1 MISDDKVKVVVRVR
15 PQNKLK
21 ESSYNVVTEVVDEYN
36 QVKIP
41 IDKTYTFDKVFDITS
56 EQIQLF
62 DFCALPLINSAFN
75 GYNATIL
82 AYGQTGA
89 GKTFTMGTSYD
100 PEKHTDDDVLGVIP
114 RSINYF
120 FDAIKTRQEQAGEE
134 GLTPPV
140 FEVSTSFMELYNE
153 EVYDLLSTDKAST
166 ADGKLRIVE
175 DEKEGIIVKGLVRK
189 VVKDASDT
197 FRMLDAGT
205 VKRSVAATEMNA
217 ESSRSHAI
225 FTLYISQTREIIAAV
240 TEDSDTKPEKIMET
254 LTAKFHFVDLAGSER
269 LKRTKAEGNTA
280 KEGISINSGLMY
292 LGNVISALG
301 SNASFIPYRDS
312 KLTRLLQDS
321 LGGNSKTLMIAC
333 ISPNDADLL
342 ETTSTLNY
350 ADRAKKIKNKV
361 TVNQGGDKKLRE
373 LQAENARLRDELSK
387 FKNGEITCNEAE
399 NVRRNDLEH
408 ENEMLLQENRQL
420 LGKLKASEGVTS
432 LLNEKNSRLMKEL
445 YDLKKRKENGEECS
459 DGMEDDSI
467 DIFKHAQDA
476 ETRMLELS
484 EIVSQLRKENQRLRV
499 ARGIYSETEMCS
511 NTEITEAQTKA
522 ILAKL
527 KQQVAEKEHIINSS
541 RGGSVSKDCEMSS
554 SCSDMKYMD
563 NDDGNTTAEDEDIE
577 EYDYNEHNM
586 TRSQEDREEA
596 VENMTEQY
604 QDMLT
609 DIDVKRIIIEQL
621 ERKQLD
627 QQRIKDKYEQKIQ
640 IFQENIRKLE
650 ENLRNEK
657 LKIDSKKGSISAD
670 EIKKYQQRLQ
680 EKEKEIREEKSSL
693 KKYEREL
700 KKVHQEKERIAN
712 ELGRVQ
718 QNVEALKREKV
729 LLSQK
734 IKEEGAERKK
744 ERMENQKKF
753 ATYEKEKR
761 KKEIEMKNLQREME
775 KKDAVLR
782 RKQEEASA
790 LKQKNILFEKKQREA
805 KMQKNVSDKILATK
819 IANRKGRLSAAFS
832 PINIDMSWTKLQKI
846 LVKEIETSTVS
857 EQITERINTLLEE
870 RSQLM
875 VKIEAAQRLIEKAPT
890 KLARDIAKRD
900 IVQLRQKYAYL
911 SDLIVDNQ
919 NQIYEMENVQMA
931 NISELDNC
939 KDGEVSNLKELA
951 ILSINKCSN
960 IDEAKYLL
968 QKLVEFCISTG
979 IAEKKASKEVKEQQ
993 ILLNETHVIYGNDYE
1008 KAEDAENPTLFSCS
1022 SDSNGSNLKL
1032 LSRDSSLKKSR
1043 RRTAISKDLLESMSS
1058 FGNNEENVNDFLTL
1072 SDDEENQEQYK
1083 LTLKDTYQASNA
1095 SIYSMDV
1102 KYGKALLGLRDL
1114 TALVVDVESQKEV
1127 RRLKYHQNTVLC
1139 AKIHPMYSNFYAT
1152 TANENI
1158 YIWDYRSERI
1168 VACLVSNGTRDELK
1182 IHKRARE
1189 KDMTTNLNAAYSV
1202 QFDPTGNF
1210 LLSSDGEAIRVWDIN
1225 TFRCLSVLRSSIAIG
1240 NSAKDHVVNIE
1251 SHILENDTD
1260 IIRVYSGSM
1269 EGNMYAYDFNKHTG
1283 ISNNKYW
1290 EFQPHHTDAVA
1301 GLVYTSQGIY
1311 TASRDNSICCY
1322 SPLDFIRNSVRV
1334 GVHQGYLRKM
1344 HLHTNNNINTLL
1356 TLDKKGII
1364 KTWNI
1369 SDNKKILDGSST
1381 KNGDNIVNCLSSYKN
1396 LVIGG
1401 TTNGILEYYSINI

>member
-1 MISDDKVKVVVRVR
+1 MTSDDKVKVVVRVR
-15 PQNKLK
+15 PQNRIK
-21 ESSYNVVTEVVDEYN
+21 ESSYNIVTEVVDEYN

-41 IDKTYTFDKVFDITS
+41 IDKIYTFDKVFDFTS
-56 EQIQLF
+56 EQYQLF
-62 DFCALPLINSAFN
+62 EFCALPLINSAFN

-100 PEKHTDDDVLGVIP
+100 PEKHTDDEILGVIP

-120 FDAIKTRQEQAGEE
+120 FDTIKTRIEEAGNE

-153 EVYDLLSTDKAST
+153 EVYDLLSADKAST

-175 DEKEGIIVKGLVRK
+175 DEKEGITVKGLVKK

-225 FTLYISQTREIIAAV
+225 FTLYITQTSESIAAV
-240 TEDSDTKPEKIMET
+240 TEDEDTKPEKVMKT

-301 SNASFIPYRDS
+301 SNAPFIPYRDS

-361 TVNQGGDKKLRE
+361 TVNEGGDKKLRE
-373 LQAENARLRDELSK
+373 LQAENARLRAELSR

-445 YDLKKRKENGEECS
+445 YDLKKRKENGEECL
-459 DGMEDDSI
+459 DGMEDDNI
-467 DIFKHAQDA
+467 DIFKSAQDA
-476 ETRMLELS
+476 ETKMLELS
-484 EIVSQLRKENQRLRV
+484 EIVSQLRKENQRLRA
-499 ARGIYSETEMCS
+499 ARGIYSETES
-511 NTEITEAQTKA
+511 VPQIDDDAQTKA
-522 ILAKL
+522 VLAML
-527 KQQVAEKEHIINSS
+527 KQQIAEKEQIINSS
-541 RGGSVSKDCEMSS
+541 RGGSVAKDCEMSS

-586 TRSQEDREEA
+586 TKSQEDKEEA
-596 VENMTEQY
+596 VENMKEEY
-604 QDMLT
+604 QEMLT
-609 DIDVKRIIIEQL
+609 DIDVKRLLIEQL

-627 QQRIKDKYEQKIQ
+627 QQRIKDVYEQKIQ
-640 IFQENIRKLE
+640 LFQENIRKLE

-657 LKIDSKKGSISAD
+657 LKIDSKKGSFSAD
-670 EIKKYQQRLQ
+670 EIKKYQLRLQ

-712 ELGRVQ
+712 QLEKVQ
-718 QNVEALKREKV
+718 RNVEALKRERV

-734 IKEEGAERKK
+734 IKEEAAERKK
-744 ERMENQKKF
+744 ERMDNQKKL

-761 KKEIEMKNLQREME
+761 KKDIEMKNLQREME
-775 KKDAVLR
+775 KKEAVLR
-782 RKQEEASA
+782 RKQEEATA
-790 LKQKNILFEKKQREA
+790 LKQKNILFERKQKEA
-805 KMQKNVSDKILATK
+805 RMQKIASDKILATK
-819 IANRKGRLSAAFS
+819 IAHRKGRLSAAFS
-832 PINIDMSWTKLQKI
+832 PINVDMSWSKLQKI
-846 LVKEIETSTVS
+846 LTKEIETSTVS
-857 EQITERINTLLEE
+857 EQLTERINTLLEE
-870 RSQLM
+870 RSKLM
-875 VKIEAAQRLIEKAPT
+875 LKIEDAQRSIDKAPT
-890 KLARDIAKRD
+890 KLARDLAKKD
-900 IVQLRQKYAYL
+900 IVQLRQKYTYL

-951 ILSINKCSN
+951 ILSINKCNN

-968 QKLVEFCISTG
+968 QKLVEFCITTG
-979 IAEKKASKEVKEQQ
+979 VAEKKASKEIKEQQ
-993 ILLNETHVIYGNDYE
+993 ILLNETHIIYGDDYE
-1008 KAEDAENPTLFSCS
+1008 KTEDNENPTLFSCS
-1022 SDSNGSNLKL
+1022 SDSNGSNAKL

-1058 FGNNEENVNDFLTL
+1058 LGNNDGNVNNFLTI
-1072 SDDEENQEQYK
+1072 SDDEEDQQYK
-1083 LTLKDTYQASNA
+1083 LTLQDTCQPTNA
-1095 SIYSMDV
+1095 CIYSMDI
-1102 KYGKALLGLRDL
+1102 KHGKALLGLRDL
-1114 TALVVDVESQKEV
+1114 TALVVDIESKKEI
-1127 RRLKYHQNTVLC
+1127 RRLKYHQNTVLS
-1139 AKIHPMYSNFYAT
+1139 AKIHPMYTNFYAT
-1152 TANENI
+1152 TSNENI
-1158 YIWDYRSERI
+1158 YIWDYRTDKI
-1168 VACLVSNGTRDELK
+1168 IACLVSNGTKDELK

-1202 QFDPTGNF
+1202 DFDPTGNF

-1225 TFRCLSVLRSSIAIG
+1225 TLRCFSVLRSSIAIG
-1240 NSAKDHVVNIE
+1240 NTAKDHVVSIE
-1251 SHILENDTD
+1251 SHLLEDDPN

-1269 EGNMYAYDFNKHTG
+1269 EGKMYAYDFNKHTG

-1301 GLVYTSQGIY
+1301 GLVYTPQGIY

-1322 SPLDFIRNSVRV
+1322 SPVDFIRNSVRV
-1334 GVHQGYLRKM
+1334 GVHESYLRKM
-1344 HLHTNNNINTLL
+1344 HLYRENNMSALL
-1356 TLDKKGII
+1356 TLDKGGVI

-1369 SDNKKILDGSST
+1369 SDNKKIMDGYVKKS
-1381 KNGDNIVNCLSSYKN
+1381 GDNTVSCLSSYKN
-1396 LVIGG
+1396 LVVGG
-1401 TTNGILEYYSINI
+1401 TTNGFLEYYTINL